1 MKELG
6 IFNNGRDVGI
16 AYKASAGG
24 GSSVAG
30 GGWDGTIEYPPA
42 YLGFRAWCS
51 MARMLLVCILVTLP
65 CMAAKFLQTKAP

>member
-42 YLGFRAWCS
+42 YLGFREWCS
-51 MARMLLVCILVTLP
+51 ATSAIFVCVLVTLL
-65 CMAAKFLQTKAP
+65 CMAATFLRTAAP